1 MFLWWKSDLIN
12 LPWHY
17 LFSFQVFK
25 TGQFP
30 VCTQSMTNI
39 TCLHRMEMALHIK
52 REKSEMFGRQCGSQ
66 SIKISLQPRSANLI
80 LKVTPSDTERS
91 LCVFLQPVPQM
102 LHLCSDATLSC
113 ASRGAVLL
121 HTAPVVPHWGHV
133 TSKQRAEGTEQTKKR
148 QR

>member
-17 LFSFQVFK
+17 FLFRYLKLVSFQFVHNQWQ
-25 TGQFP
+25 TSH
-30 VCTQSMTNI
+30 VCTGWKWHSI
-39 TCLHRMEMALHIK
+39 LK
-52 REKSEMFGRQCGSQ
+52 REEWNVWEAMWFS
-66 SIKISLQPRSANLI
+66 KISLQPRSANLI

-133 TSKQRAEGTEQTKKR
+133 TSKQRAEGTEQTMKR